1 MGQWGQCHHIP
12 GMTGHCLVTLGG
24 GHTHTVFDR
33 WFELRSVVRVSYG
46 GVYVIL
52 SS

>member
-1 MGQWGQCHHIP
+1 MGH
-12 GMTGHCLVTLGG
+12 GG
-24 GHTHTVFDR
+24 NATTSQGWQGTAWSPWVGSHTHTVFDR